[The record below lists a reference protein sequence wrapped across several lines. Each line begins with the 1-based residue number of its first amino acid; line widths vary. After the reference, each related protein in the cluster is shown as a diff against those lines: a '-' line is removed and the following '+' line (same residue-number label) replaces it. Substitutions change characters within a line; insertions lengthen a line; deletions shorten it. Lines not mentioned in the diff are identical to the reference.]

1 MAKRKAVDAL
11 DVAAQTKAGE
21 ESPDDYVTSAYRFPR
36 ELYNLFRAVSLR
48 RAQEQG
54 GRPSV
59 SAILIELVEVAW
71 FIAEALGRRPASKV
85 ARAMAGGRG

>member
-1 MAKRKAVDAL
+1 M
-11 DVAAQTKAGE
+11 
-21 ESPDDYVTSAYRFPR
+21 TSADRFPR
-36 ELYNLFRAVSLR
+36 EFYNLLQAVSFR

-85 ARAMAGGRG
+85 AHARAGGRG